1 MNNIDRAIQYYM
13 EYESHNRLNSVEIP
27 KDAMGLD
34 YSYVNNLEKLR
45 NHINLKVKSEITFIF
60 DYEMKYLNGKARKSF
75 LDALFEIEKENDL
88 QTKEYLEEL
97 LKTHGLCTSSQT
109 ESRINRVIEL
119 IKDKYITILSPL
131 YSIGEKNMHLI
142 GFKCFIEDDV
152 LRVEEFR
159 INRGVL
165 EKLMLTEVGFGIE
178 EVLGGFE
185 ATQEVFSNIHELKF
199 YTYCEAMNAL
209 SSTLTEMFP
218 LIKKQLNEGY
228 KRLVLISLEGL
239 SELYYPPFKDDMKL
253 LSSLN
258 NRHDSKLLS
267 KYLLH
272 NENMSKDA
280 SEIHLNSHYGSYTDV
295 FAVNEKQWVVISGT
309 HQSEILAVSG
319 PPGTGKTTLLKE
331 LIADL
336 SVNRTRRLI
345 DAWEKDWELWR
356 QNDNGVYSS
365 PFGGANFE
373 SIVVT
378 STNNEAVNNIGVEIT
393 KDIRDLRREL
403 HLKLD
408 LDFSA
413 KLGKKDNRIDFYR
426 NNLTVLMKDLD
437 ELTDGIDV
445 SKEIEEFQ
453 DKISKI
459 DETNKCIASFLEKRK
474 ALNELNLIF
483 FEEDKLSIEK
493 MSIYLE
499 KIKIYISDLEVTIK
513 IEMENALSVLK
524 SINLKLD
531 TQSERE
537 TERRKLE
544 KTIRSTEDEL
554 DLWLNKRAGFFS
566 SKLINLFKTF
576 GSLGNYIINKMYG
589 DIVHIE
595 TEIMRNRVRL
605 KSVLHDIQEIENDID
620 ELRIQQKSLDEKIKE
635 IEQDKV
641 KQNDIVE
648 RFNVFFD
655 AFNDLS
661 KIIGTDIPTV
671 CERLEYKLY
680 NAKPLYILRHRLFKL
695 SLIINEAYIIKNRAS
710 VKNNLNFILDDEGKV
725 MQSFFRSNYK
735 YDKNIENAIRQ
746 IWETFCMCYPV
757 ITTTLHSF
765 SRDNFHMLDNLFDY
779 MLVDEAGQIMPYYL
793 LAPLYRCKNAVI
805 VGDEKQLEPIRDAK
819 NKVFE
824 KYVDTLSGSLDANK
838 ATAQGLA
845 NLATD
850 FYEKNKSS
858 GNVVYEGI
866 MLEEHRR
873 CEKSIVQF
881 SNKYVYDNRMIVP
894 KEDEI
899 KEFLESNVCFIDIR
913 GVKESN
919 NTNLSE
925 VKAVAILVRK
935 LLDFYKEED
944 IAVIAPYKNQVRAI
958 EEALDNNSVKVGTV
972 HSFQGKDKEVV
983 IMSMNIS
990 SESDMFAKRFIGSK
1004 PNMLNVAFTRS
1015 KQQLFIV
1022 GNYSV
1027 LENCESTNYLYK
1039 AGEFVKNHGTLFSIY
1054 ESDSLD
1060 KLTDAQYNSFIE
1072 LMNQLSPRANTKF
1085 EKIFRPYLNDVNILE
1100 DKYHYLLLMS
1110 LFENADSSVS
1120 VVCPWVTKSVIKDE
1134 FIENIKNFKAAKKD
1148 YNIVFGYKN
1157 SKDTLNSDE
1166 EISSII
1172 KRDNQF
1178 AYGKNLELEM
1188 KQLVYLKEV
1197 MGENLKYR
1205 PPLHTKALIVDNE
1218 YLLIGSHNWLSK
1230 QGQKKGDREE
1240 MTVIIQD
1247 EGMIEYILKKYG
1259 IV

>member
-1 MNNIDRAIQYYM
+1 
-13 EYESHNRLNSVEIP
+13 
-27 KDAMGLD
+27 
-34 YSYVNNLEKLR
+34 
-45 NHINLKVKSEITFIF
+45 
-60 DYEMKYLNGKARKSF
+60 
-75 LDALFEIEKENDL
+75 
-88 QTKEYLEEL
+88 
-97 LKTHGLCTSSQT
+97 
-109 ESRINRVIEL
+109 
-119 IKDKYITILSPL
+119 
-131 YSIGEKNMHLI
+131 MHLI

-159 INRGVL
+159 INRVVL
-165 EKLMLTEVGFGIE
+165 EKLMLNEVGFGIE

-185 ATQEVFSNIHELKF
+185 ATQEVFNNIHEIKF
-199 YTYCEAMNAL
+199 STYWEAMKAISNR
-209 SSTLTEMFP
+209 LTDMFP
-218 LIKKQLNEGY
+218 LIKKQLKEEY
-228 KRLVLISLEGL
+228 KSLVLISLEGL
-239 SELYYPPFKDDMKL
+239 SDLYYPPFKDDMKL
-253 LSSLN
+253 LRSLS
-258 NRHDSKLLS
+258 NRHDSKILS

-272 NENMSKDA
+272 NEQASKDV
-280 SEIHLNSHYGSYTDV
+280 SEIRLKSHYGSYTDA

-309 HQSEILAVSG
+309 HQSEMLAVSG

-345 DAWEKDWELWR
+345 DAWEKGWELWR
-356 QNDNGVYSS
+356 ANNNDVYSS

-378 STNNEAVNNIGVEIT
+378 STNNEAVNNIGIEIT
-393 KDIRDLRREL
+393 KDIRKLRREL
-403 HLKLD
+403 NLKLD
-408 LDFSA
+408 SDFSA
-413 KLGKKDNRIDFYR
+413 KLGKKGNRIDFYR
-426 NNLTVLMKDLD
+426 NNLTALMKDLD
-437 ELTDGIDV
+437 EFTGEIDV

-459 DETNKCIASFLEKRK
+459 DEANKCIATFLEKRN

-483 FEEDKLSIEK
+483 CEENKLSIEK

-499 KIKIYISDLEVTIK
+499 KIKTYISEIKVTISVEK
-513 IEMENALSVLK
+513 EKALSVLK
-524 SINLKLD
+524 SINLKID
-531 TQSERE
+531 NQSESE

-544 KTIRSTEDEL
+544 KTIRSTECEL

-576 GSLGNYIINKMYG
+576 GGLGNYIIKKVYG

-595 TEIMRNRVRL
+595 TEVMRNRVTL
-605 KSVLHDIQEIENDID
+605 KSVLQNIQEIESDID
-620 ELRIQQKSLDEKIKE
+620 KLRIQHKSLDEKIKE
-635 IEQDKV
+635 IEQDKI
-641 KQNDIVE
+641 KNIDIVE
-648 RFNVFFD
+648 RFNAFFD

-661 KIIGTDIPTV
+661 EIVGTDLPIV
-671 CERLEYKLY
+671 CESLEYKLY
-680 NAKPLYILRHRLFKL
+680 NAKPLYLFRHRLFQL
-695 SLIINEAYIIKNRAS
+695 SLVINEAYILKNRAY
-710 VKNNLNFILDDEGKV
+710 VKNNLNFMLEDEGKV

-735 YDKNIENAIRQ
+735 YDDKIENAIRQ
-746 IWETFCMCYPV
+746 IWETFCMCYSV

-779 MLVDEAGQIMPYYL
+779 LLVDEAGQIMPYYL
-793 LAPLYRCKNAVI
+793 LAPLYRSRNAVI

-824 KYVDTLSGSLDANK
+824 KYLGTLSNSLNANK

-850 FYEKNKSS
+850 FHEKNESS

-881 SNKYVYDNRMIVP
+881 SNKYVYDNRMIVD

-899 KEFLESNVCFIDIR
+899 KEFLEGNVCFIDIR
-913 GVKESN
+913 GVKASN
-919 NTNLSE
+919 HANRSE
-925 VKAVAILVRK
+925 AKAVAIIVRK
-935 LLDFYKEED
+935 LLELYKAED
-944 IAVIAPYKNQVRAI
+944 IAVIAPYRNQVCAI
-958 EEALDNNSVKVGTV
+958 EEELGNNSVKIGTV

-983 IMSMNIS
+983 IMSMTIS
-990 SESDMFAKRFIGSK
+990 SESDTFAKRFIGGK

-1039 AGEFVKNHGTLFSIY
+1039 AGEFVKDSGTLFSIY
-1054 ESDSLD
+1054 ESDSLN
-1060 KLTDAQYNSFIE
+1060 KLTDAQCNSFIE
-1072 LMNQLSPRANTKF
+1072 LINQLNPRVNTKF

-1100 DKYHYLLLMS
+1100 DKYHYQLLLS

-1134 FIENIKNFKAAKKD
+1134 FIENLKNFKAAKKD
-1148 YNIVFGYKN
+1148 YNIIFGYKN
-1157 SKDTLNSDE
+1157 SKDTLNTDE
-1166 EISSII
+1166 EIRSII

-1178 AYGKNLELEM
+1178 AYDKNLELEM
-1188 KQLVYLKEV
+1188 KQLLNLKEV
-1197 MGENLKYR
+1197 MGEKLMYR
-1205 PPLHTKALIVDNE
+1205 PPLHSKVLIVDNE

-1259 IV
+1259 LV

>member
-1 MNNIDRAIQYYM
+1 MSNIDTAIQYYV

-27 KDAMGLD
+27 KDATGLD

-45 NHINLKVKSEITFIF
+45 NHINFKVKSAITSIF
-60 DYEMKYLNGKARKSF
+60 DYEMKDLKGEARKSF
-75 LDALFEIEKENDL
+75 LDALIETEKENDL
-88 QTKEYLEEL
+88 QTKEYIEEL
-97 LKTHGLCTSSQT
+97 LKTHGLCTTSQT

-119 IKDKYITILSPL
+119 IYDKYITILSPL
-131 YSIGEKNMHLI
+131 YSIGDKNMHLI
-142 GFKCFIEDDV
+142 GFKCFVEDDV
-152 LRVEEFR
+152 LRVDEFR
-159 INRGVL
+159 INRVVL

-185 ATQEVFSNIHELKF
+185 ATQEVFDNIHELKF
-199 YTYCEAMNAL
+199 NTYGEAMSAL

-218 LIKKQLNEGY
+218 LIKKQLNEDY

-239 SELYYPPFKDDMKL
+239 SDLYYPPFKDDMKL
-253 LSSLN
+253 LRSLN
-258 NRHDSKLLS
+258 SRHDSKLLT

-272 NENMSKDA
+272 NKDTSKDA
-280 SEIHLNSHYGSYTDV
+280 REINLKSHYGSYTDV
-295 FAVNEKQWVVISGT
+295 FAVNEKQWVVTNGT

-345 DAWEKDWELWR
+345 DVWEKDWELWR
-356 QNDNGVYSS
+356 AKNNGVYSS
-365 PFGGANFE
+365 PFKGANFE

-393 KDIRDLRREL
+393 KDLREL
-403 HLKLD
+403 RKDLNLKLD
-408 LDFSA
+408 YDFSA
-413 KLGKKDNRIDFYR
+413 KLGKKDNRIDFYK
-426 NNLTVLMKDLD
+426 NNLTGLMKDLD
-437 ELTDGIDV
+437 ELIGEFDV

-459 DETNKCIASFLEKRK
+459 DEANKCIATFLEKRN
-474 ALNELNLIF
+474 ALSELNLIF
-483 FEEDKLSIEK
+483 CEEDKVSIEK

-499 KIKIYISDLEVTIK
+499 KIETYISNLEVTIRV
-513 IEMENALSVLK
+513 ETENALSILK

-537 TERRKLE
+537 TERRELE
-544 KTIRSTEDEL
+544 KIIKSTENEL
-554 DLWLNKRAGFFS
+554 DMWLNKRAGFFS
-566 SKLINLFKTF
+566 SKFINLFKIF
-576 GSLGNYIINKMYG
+576 GGLGNYVINKLYG
-589 DIVHIE
+589 DIVYLE
-595 TEIMRNRVRL
+595 TEIMRNRVIL
-605 KSVLHDIQEIENDID
+605 KSVLCDIQEIENDID
-620 ELRIQQKSLDEKIKE
+620 KLRIQHKSLDEKIKE
-635 IEQDKV
+635 IKQDKI
-641 KQNDIVE
+641 KNIDIVE

-655 AFNDLS
+655 AFNDLTE
-661 KIIGTDIPTV
+661 IVGTDLPII
-671 CERLEYKLY
+671 CESLEYKLY
-680 NAKPLYILRHRLFKL
+680 NANPLCRFRHRLFQL
-695 SLIINEAYIIKNRAS
+695 SLVINEAYVIKNRAA
-710 VKNNLNFILDDEGKV
+710 VKNNLNLILEEEGKV
-725 MQSFFRSNYK
+725 MQLFYRSSYK
-735 YDKNIENAIRQ
+735 YEKDIENAIRQ
-746 IWETFCMCYPV
+746 IWETFCMCFPV

-779 MLVDEAGQIMPYYL
+779 ILVDEAGQILPYYL
-793 LAPLYRCKNAVI
+793 LAPLYRSQNAVI

-824 KYVDTLSGSLDANK
+824 KYLDTLSDSLNANK

-850 FYEKNKSS
+850 FYEKNRSS

-899 KEFLESNVCFIDIR
+899 KEFFESNVCFIDIR
-913 GVKESN
+913 GIKASN
-919 NTNLSE
+919 HTNQSE
-925 VKAVAILVRK
+925 AKAVAILVRK
-935 LLDFYKEED
+935 LLEFYKAED
-944 IAVIAPYKNQVRAI
+944 IAVIAPYRKQVDAI
-958 EEALDNNSVKVGTV
+958 KEMLDNNSVKVGTV

-983 IMSMNIS
+983 IMSMTIS
-990 SESDMFAKRFIGSK
+990 SESDTRAKRFIGSK

-1027 LENCESTNYLYK
+1027 LENCASTNYLFK
-1039 AGEFVKNHGTLFSIY
+1039 AGAFVKNYGTLFSIY
-1054 ESDSLD
+1054 EADSFD
-1060 KLTDAQYNSFIE
+1060 KLTDVQYNSFLE
-1072 LMNQLSPRANTKF
+1072 LMNQLSPRENTKF

-1100 DKYHYLLLMS
+1100 DKYHYQLLLS
-1110 LFENADSSVS
+1110 LFENSETSVS

-1148 YNIVFGYKN
+1148 YNIVFGYKD
-1157 SKDTLNSDE
+1157 SKDTLNSDK
-1166 EISSII
+1166 EIRSII
-1172 KRDNQF
+1172 ERDNQF
-1178 AYGKNLELEM
+1178 AFGKNLELEM
-1188 KQLVYLKEV
+1188 QQLLHLKEV
-1197 MGENLKYR
+1197 MGESLIYR
-1205 PPLHTKALIVDNE
+1205 PPLHSKALIVDNE

-1247 EGMIEYILKKYG
+1247 EGMIEYVLEKYG
-1259 IV
+1259 IT

>member
-1 MNNIDRAIQYYM
+1 MNKIDRAIQYYV
-13 EYESHNRLNSVEIP
+13 EYESHNRLNSVKIP
-27 KDAMGLD
+27 KDATGLD

-45 NHINLKVKSEITFIF
+45 NHINFKIKSKITSILN
-60 DYEMKYLNGKARKSF
+60 YEMKNLNSKGRKLF
-75 LDALFEIEKENDL
+75 LDSLFEIEKEDDL
-88 QTKEYLEEL
+88 QTKQYIEEL
-97 LKTHGLCTSSQT
+97 MEAHGLRTSSQT
-109 ESRINRVIEL
+109 ESRINRVIKL
-119 IKDKYITILSPL
+119 IKYKYITILSPL
-131 YSIGEKNMHLI
+131 YSIEEKNMHLI

-159 INRGVL
+159 INRSLL

-178 EVLGGFE
+178 EVFGGFE
-185 ATQEVFSNIHELKF
+185 ATQDIFNNIHDLKF
-199 YTYCEAMNAL
+199 STYFEAMRAL
-209 SSTLTEMFP
+209 SSTLIEKFP
-218 LIKKQLNEGY
+218 LIEKQLKEGY

-239 SELYYPPFKDDMKL
+239 SDLYYPPFKDEMKHL
-253 LSSLN
+253 RSLK

-272 NENMSKDA
+272 NEEASKNA
-280 SEIHLNSHYGSYTDV
+280 SKIHLKSHYGSYTDV
-295 FAVNEKQWVVISGT
+295 FPVNRKQWVVINGT
-309 HQSEILAVSG
+309 QQSEILAVSG

-345 DAWEKDWELWR
+345 NVWGKDWELWR
-356 QNDNGVYSS
+356 VKDNGIYSS
-365 PFGGANFE
+365 PFEGANFD

-393 KDIRDLRREL
+393 KDIRELRREL
-403 HLKLD
+403 NLKLD

-426 NNLTVLMKDLD
+426 NNLTVLMKGLD
-437 ELTDGIDV
+437 EFTGEIDV
-445 SKEIEEFQ
+445 SNEIEEFE

-459 DETNKCIASFLEKRK
+459 DEANKCIATFLEKRN
-474 ALNELNLIF
+474 ALDELNLIF
-483 FEEDKLSIEK
+483 CEGDKLSVEK
-493 MSIYLE
+493 MKMQLE
-499 KIKIYISDLEVTIK
+499 KTRTYISELKVTMS
-513 IEMENALSVLK
+513 IEQENALSVLK
-524 SINLKLD
+524 SINLKID
-531 TQSERE
+531 TQ
-537 TERRKLE
+537 TEHEDKRRKLE
-544 KTIRSTEDEL
+544 ETIRIAENEL
-554 DLWLNKRAGFFS
+554 ELWLKKREGFFS

-576 GSLGNYIINKMYG
+576 GSIGNYITNKMYG
-589 DIVHIE
+589 DIAHIE
-595 TEIMRNRVRL
+595 TEVMRNRVEL
-605 KSVLHDIQEIENDID
+605 KSVLHDIQENENDID
-620 ELRIQQKSLDEKIKE
+620 KLRIQHKSLDEKIKE
-635 IEQDKV
+635 IEQDKI
-641 KQNDIVE
+641 KNIDREE

-655 AFNDLS
+655 AFNNLS
-661 KIIGTDIPTV
+661 EIVGTDIPTV
-671 CERLEYKLY
+671 CESLEYKLY
-680 NAKPLYILRHRLFKL
+680 NAKPLYILRHRLFQL
-695 SLIINEAYIIKNRAS
+695 SLVINEAYIIENRVA
-710 VKNNLNFILDDEGKV
+710 VKNNLNFMLEDEGKV
-725 MQSFFRSNYK
+725 IQSFYRNNYK
-735 YDKNIENAIRQ
+735 YNKTIENAIRQ
-746 IWETFCMCYPV
+746 IWETFCICYPV

-765 SRDNFHMLDNLFDY
+765 NRDNFHMLDNLFDY

-793 LAPLYRCKNAVI
+793 LTPLYRSQNAVI
-805 VGDEKQLEPIRDAK
+805 VGDEKQLEPIRDVK

-824 KYVDTLSGSLDANK
+824 KYLDTLSDNLNANK

-850 FYEKNKSS
+850 FHEKNKSS

-894 KEDEI
+894 KEDKT

-913 GVKESN
+913 GVKASN
-919 NTNLSE
+919 HTNLSE
-925 VKAVAILVRK
+925 AKAVATLVRK
-935 LLDFYKEED
+935 LLEFYKVED

-958 EEALDNNSVKVGTV
+958 EEALGNNSVDVGTV

-983 IMSMNIS
+983 IMSMTIS
-990 SESDMFAKRFIGSK
+990 SEFDTFAKRFIGSQ

-1039 AGEFVKNHGTLFSIY
+1039 SGEFVREHGTLFSIY
-1054 ESDSLD
+1054 DSYSLD
-1060 KLTDAQYNSFIE
+1060 KLTDAQYNSFLE
-1072 LMNQLSPRANTKF
+1072 LMNQLSPRVNTKF

-1100 DKYHYLLLMS
+1100 DRYHYQLLLS
-1110 LFENADSSVS
+1110 LFENAESSVS

-1134 FIENIKNFKAAKKD
+1134 FIENIKTFKSAKKD

-1157 SKDTLNSDE
+1157 SKDTLNSQE
-1166 EISSII
+1166 EIRSII

-1178 AYGKNLELEM
+1178 AYGENLELEM
-1188 KQLVYLKEV
+1188 KQLLYLKKAL
-1197 MGENLKYR
+1197 GENLIYR
-1205 PPLHTKALIVDNE
+1205 PPLHTKVLIVDNE

-1230 QGQKKGDREE
+1230 QGQRKGDREE

-1247 EGMIEYILKKYG
+1247 EGMIEYIIKKYG
-1259 IV
+1259 IA